1 MLYQLTNAECTIT
14 ISSMGAELKSVKRG
28 SIEYMWQANP
38 EFWGR
43 TSPVLFPIVG
53 RLTNNTTLIN
63 KQTYEIT
70 QHGFVRDMEFSCIE
84 QSESHLL
91 FLVSSNKKTRPLYP
105 FDFKL
110 YVAYTLVDS
119 ELVIEYFVRNVSEE
133 ELLVMRKSEQL
144 YLLCFN
150 LFEFLDESSP
160 SS

>member
-1 MLYQLTNAECTIT
+1 MLYRLNNQYLSVEIN
-14 ISSMGAELKSVKRG
+14 SLGAELKSVKNINNN
-28 SIEYMWQANP
+28 IEYMWQANP

-110 YVAYTLVDS
+110 TIRYTLQER
-119 ELVIEYFVRNVSEE
+119 ELIVQWQVSNPNRETMPFSIGAHPAFSTH
-133 ELLVMRKSEQL
+133 LQPQDLSL
-144 YLLCFN
+144 IHI
-150 LFEFLDESSP
+150 
-160 SS
+160 